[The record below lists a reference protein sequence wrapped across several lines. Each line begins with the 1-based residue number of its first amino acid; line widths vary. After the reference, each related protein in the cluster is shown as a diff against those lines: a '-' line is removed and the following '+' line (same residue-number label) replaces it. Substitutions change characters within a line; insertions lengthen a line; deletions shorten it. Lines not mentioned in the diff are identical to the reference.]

1 MSQSPQTECYV
12 SSQLSESSSPGIKA
26 DETSTLLNSEDG
38 LSFVCIKLL
47 VDRQQGM
54 ILKLALPNA
63 FPELAQRIFD
73 GFDLQETCV
82 CGHGFSRENYF
93 HGSLLLIR

>member
-38 LSFVCIKLL
+38 FSFVCIKLL
-47 VDRQQGM
+47 VDRQRGM
-54 ILKLALPNA
+54 SLKLALPNA
-63 FPELAQRIFD
+63 LPELAQQNR
-73 GFDLQETCV
+73 
-82 CGHGFSRENYF
+82 
-93 HGSLLLIR
+93 